1 MRRGHASC
9 RSVAL
14 SLILLIPQILSTL
27 IAALGVDD
35 TAKDS
40 LDFGTLHVYT
50 CTATCDPPPDGYAL
64 ELAVHQ
70 PFAADGVDLGSGP
83 AGTA

>member
-1 MRRGHASC
+1 MRHGTLTSRHLTS
-9 RSVAL
+9 
-14 SLILLIPQILSTL
+14 QILSTL

-40 LDFGTLHVYT
+40 LDFGTLLVYT
-50 CTATCDPPPDGYAL
+50 CTASCDPPPDGYAV

-70 PFAADGVDLGSGP
+70 AFAADGVDLGSGP
-83 AGTA
+83 ARSA

>member
-35 TAKDS
+35 TATDS
-40 LDFGTLHVYT
+40 LNFGTLLVYT
-50 CTATCDPPPDGYAL
+50 CTASCDPPPDGYAL

-70 PFAADGVDLGSGP
+70 PFAADGVNLGPGP
-83 AGTA
+83 AGSA